1 MAALPVMERM
11 MPTGTAVIQK
21 AVFQASRD
29 SSQKPVMQPMAQ
41 SQVQHHRVHTGKAM
55 AAKASRASLG
65 KKMMRPSERSRAQRP
80 SVRKKKTPMRSQA
93 IMLWLSPCWM
103 VCDQV

>member
-1 MAALPVMERM
+1 MAALPVMERK